1 MKASFERCDGM
12 RSTHWWHE
20 QVRATHLSSPRS
32 GGASF
37 GSSCSA
43 LRPRAPSVQSFTRC
57 DRRSLVALT
66 RRSSAF
72 CTSAVPSTYG
82 WRHIM

>member
-1 MKASFERCDGM
+1 MKASFDRCEGM
-12 RSTHWWHE
+12 LSTHGRHE
-20 QVRATHLSSPRS
+20 QVRATHLSSPSS

-43 LRPRAPSVQSFTRC
+43 LRPRAPSEHSFTRC

-66 RRSSAF
+66 RRSSAL

-82 WRHIM
+82 WRHII